1 MIDLKRELN
10 NEQYLGASTI
20 EGPVLI
26 IAGAGSGK
34 TRMLTYRIAHM
45 LEKGIDPKN
54 ILALTFTNKAAEEMS
69 ERINQLTKKQ
79 QKNLTSTTFHSFG
92 LGLLKQHIQHLGWKN
107 NFTIYDTNDKIT
119 LIKQVVLNIGIPL
132 DTVDVRE
139 LSEMISKVK
148 TKRAIITEKTGD
160 QTKLIISEYEK
171 HLKAFN
177 AVDFDDLIVKP
188 QEIFAKFPQILEKT
202 ATRFQY
208 ILVDEFQ
215 DTSISQYDLIRDL
228 AKKSRNLC
236 VVGDDD
242 QSIYSW
248 RGANYQNIV
257 MFETDFPE
265 RREIKL
271 ERNYRS
277 SKTILDAANK
287 LIINNKER
295 KEKKL
300 WTESKKG
307 ASIYLMHPPT
317 GEIEASLVT
326 QQIIEQCKNENS
338 TMKVK
343 RSLSDF
349 AILSRTNAL
358 IPAFEAALME
368 RDIETRVTGTQ
379 SLFDR
384 KEIRDIIS
392 YLKVISNP
400 EDDVNFLRIV
410 NTPRRGI
417 GRVTVEKLRKL
428 ADNRNMSLYSSL
440 CYMASSTDPSIR
452 ESTKKNLIKFMDL
465 IEYYS
470 HKFEEEKGQRNQV
483 LRMLIKSINYKDYL
497 IELNDTENAV
507 NFKLKGIDILCGML
521 AKWERNPFNEDKDM
535 QAWINRIALM
545 GKENQEDNKGAVNLM
560 TMHASK
566 GLEFDTVFLV
576 GIEDH
581 IIPSQRS
588 LEEDPNNIDEER
600 RLFYV
605 AITRAKRKLIISSC
619 RKRQRGKDLIQSLQS
634 RFIKELPQQLIDEQD
649 PNKIASK
656 SEITSGFSALKER
669 LAKMQEKIEK

>member
-1 MIDLKRELN
+1 MIDLKNELN

-45 LEKGIDPKN
+45 LESGIDAKN
-54 ILALTFTNKAAEEMS
+54 ILALTFTNKAAAEMS
-69 ERINQLTKKQ
+69 ERIDQLTKTK
-79 QKNLTSTTFHSFG
+79 QKNLSSTTFHSFG

-107 NFTIYDTNDKIT
+107 NFTIYDANDKIT
-119 LIKQVVLNIGIPL
+119 LLKQVVLNIGIPL
-132 DTVDVRE
+132 DSVDIKE
-139 LSEMISKVK
+139 IGDMISKVK
-148 TKRAIITEKTGD
+148 TKRAIITEQTGD

-171 HLKAFN
+171 HLKAYN

-188 QEIFAKFPQILEKT
+188 QEIFSKFPQILDKT
-202 ATRFQY
+202 ANRFQY

-215 DTSISQYDLIRDL
+215 DTSISQYNLIRDL
-228 AKKSRNLC
+228 ARKSRNLC

-257 MFETDFPE
+257 MFEQDFPE
-265 RREIKL
+265 RKEIKL

-277 SKTILDAANK
+277 SKTILDAANN

-300 WTESKKG
+300 WTESNLG
-307 ASIYLMHPPT
+307 ASIYLMHPST
-317 GEIEASLVT
+317 GELEASLVT
-326 QQIIEQCKNENS
+326 QQIIDQHINED
-338 TMKVK
+338 

-358 IPAFEAALME
+358 IPSFEAALME
-368 RDIETRVTGTQ
+368 RDIDTRVTGTQ
-379 SLFDR
+379 SIFDR

-392 YLKVISNP
+392 YLKVIANP
-400 EDDVNFLRIV
+400 EDDVNFLRII

-428 ADNRNMSLYSSL
+428 ADNKNMSLYSSL
-440 CYMASSTDPSIR
+440 CYMATSTDPSIR
-452 ESTKKNLIKFMDL
+452 ESTKKNLVKFMEL
-465 IEYYS
+465 IEYYTR
-470 HKFEEEKGQRNQV
+470 KFEDEEGQRNQV
-483 LRMLIKSINYKDYL
+483 LRMLIKSINYRDYL
-497 IELNDTENAV
+497 IELNDTEKAV

-535 QAWINRIALM
+535 QAWINRIALI

-588 LEEDPNNIDEER
+588 LEEDPKNIDEER

-619 RKRQRGKDLIQSLQS
+619 RKRQRGKDLILSLQS
-634 RFIKELPQQLIDEQD
+634 RFIDELPQYLIDEQD
-649 PNKIASK
+649 PNKIASNT
-656 SEITSGFSALKER
+656 EIKSGFTALKER
-669 LAKMQEKIEK
+669 LARLQQKKEK

>member
-1 MIDLKRELN
+1 MIDLKNELN

-45 LEKGIDPKN
+45 LESGIKAKN
-54 ILALTFTNKAAEEMS
+54 ILALTFTNKAAAEMS
-69 ERINQLTKKQ
+69 ERIDQLTKTK
-79 QKNLTSTTFHSFG
+79 QKNLSSTTFHSFG

-107 NFTIYDTNDKIT
+107 NFTIYDSNDKIA
-119 LIKQVVLNIGIPL
+119 LIKQVVLNLGIPL
-132 DTVDVRE
+132 DSVDIRE
-139 LSEMISKVK
+139 LGEMISKVK
-148 TKRAIITEKTGD
+148 TKRAIITSQTGE

-188 QEIFAKFPQILEKT
+188 QEIFSKFPEILEKT
-202 ATRFQY
+202 ADRFQY

-215 DTSISQYDLIRDL
+215 DTSIAQYNLIRDL
-228 AKKSRNLC
+228 ARKSRNLC

-257 MFETDFPE
+257 MFEQDFPE
-265 RREIKL
+265 RKEIML

-277 SKTILDAANK
+277 SKTILDAANN

-300 WTESKKG
+300 WTESNKG
-307 ASIYLMHPPT
+307 ADIYLMHPSN
-317 GEIEASLVT
+317 GELEASLVT
-326 QQIIEQCKNENS
+326 QQIIDQHLSEN
-338 TMKVK
+338 

-358 IPAFEAALME
+358 IPSFEAALME
-368 RDIETRVTGTQ
+368 RDIDTRVTGTQ

-392 YLKVISNP
+392 YLKVIANP
-400 EDDVNFLRIV
+400 DDDVNFLRII

-417 GRVTVEKLRKL
+417 GRVSVEKIRKV
-428 ADNRNMSLYSSL
+428 ADNKNISLYSAL
-440 CYMASSTDPSIR
+440 CYMATSTDPSIR
-452 ESTKKNLIKFMDL
+452 ESTKKNFAKFMDL
-465 IEYYS
+465 MEYYTR
-470 HKFEEEKGQRNQV
+470 KFEDDEGQRNQV
-483 LRMLIKSINYKDYL
+483 LRSLIKSINYRDYL
-497 IELNDTENAV
+497 IELNDTEKAV

-521 AKWERNPFNEDKDM
+521 AKWERNPFNKDKDM
-535 QAWINRIALM
+535 QAWINRIALN
-545 GKENQEDNKGAVNLM
+545 GKENQEDNNGAVNLM

-566 GLEFDTVFLV
+566 GLEFDTVYLV

-588 LEEDPNNIDEER
+588 LEEDPRNIDEER

-619 RKRQRGKDLIQSLQS
+619 RKRQRGKDLILSLQS
-634 RFIKELPQQLIDEQD
+634 RFIDELPQSLIDEQD

-656 SEITSGFSALKER
+656 GEIKSSFSALKER
-669 LAKMQEKIEK
+669 LARMQQKNEK

>member
-1 MIDLKRELN
+1 MIDLKNELN

-45 LEKGIDPKN
+45 LESGIDAKN
-54 ILALTFTNKAAEEMS
+54 ILALTFTNKAATEMS
-69 ERINQLTKKQ
+69 DRIDQLTKTK
-79 QKNLTSTTFHSFG
+79 QKNLSSTTFHSFG

-107 NFTIYDTNDKIT
+107 NFTIYDATDKIT

-132 DTVDVRE
+132 DSVDVRE
-139 LSEMISKVK
+139 LGEMISKVK
-148 TKRAIITEKTGD
+148 TNRAIITEKTGE

-171 HLKAFN
+171 HLKAYN

-188 QEIFAKFPQILEKT
+188 QEIFVKFPDILDKT
-202 ATRFQY
+202 ANQFQY

-215 DTSISQYDLIRDL
+215 DTSISQYNLIKDL

-257 MFETDFPE
+257 MFEQDFPE
-265 RREIKL
+265 RKEIML

-277 SKTILDAANK
+277 SKTILEAANN

-300 WTESKKG
+300 WTESNKG
-307 ASIYLMHPPT
+307 ASIYLMHPST
-317 GEIEASLVT
+317 GELEASLVT
-326 QQIIEQCKNENS
+326 QQIIDQHLSEN
-338 TMKVK
+338 

-358 IPAFEAALME
+358 IPSFEAALME

-384 KEIRDIIS
+384 KETRDIIS
-392 YLKVISNP
+392 YLKVIANP
-400 EDDVNFLRIV
+400 DDDVNLLRII

-417 GRVTVEKLRKL
+417 GRITVEKLRKL

-440 CYMASSTDPSIR
+440 CYMATSTDPSIK
-452 ESTKKNLIKFMDL
+452 EGTKKKLIKFMEL
-465 IEYYS
+465 IEYYTR
-470 HKFEEEKGQRNQV
+470 KFEDEEGQRNQV
-483 LRMLIKSINYKDYL
+483 LRMLIKSINYRDYL
-497 IELNDTENAV
+497 IELNDTEKAV

-521 AKWERNPFNEDKDM
+521 AKWERNPFNKDKDM
-535 QAWINRIALM
+535 QAWINRIALI

-588 LEEDPNNIDEER
+588 LEEDPKNIDEER

-619 RKRQRGKDLIQSLQS
+619 RKRQRGKDLILSLQS
-634 RFIKELPQQLIDEQD
+634 RFIDELPPALIDEQD
-649 PNKIASK
+649 PNKIASTT
-656 SEITSGFSALKER
+656 EIKSGFSALKER
-669 LAKMQEKIEK
+669 LARMQQNNEK